1 MALCK
6 DSILVAEI
14 ADMRN
19 LLTYCSLAI
28 LAACSEPVN
37 DETSVVLAQGQMPTL
52 ASGNNGK
59 IFLTFGRGDSILF
72 AVSTNQ
78 GDDFSQPVL
87 VDTLPN
93 LASSHMCG
101 PQTGATNS
109 GALILA
115 CTRDGNIYS
124 YSQDN
129 SGKWQSPARVN
140 DVDTVAKENFISLA
154 TDGDNALAV
163 WLDLRDGHNKIFA
176 SRSTDAGRH
185 WSANFLVYASPDST
199 VCECCKPSVLLQ
211 DNKAYIMFR
220 NWLAGNRDLYLSTSN
235 DGGKTFDS
243 AQKLGTASWA
253 LEGCPMDGGALSL
266 DADKQIQTVWNRKGL
281 IYWCQPGQPEIKIGE
296 GRSVNMASR
305 GTDNLFCWV
314 QNDHIILTKQKGKKQ
329 VIGEGQLPQIL
340 LTDNHKGLV
349 VWEQDKQIK
358 KKIIRF

>member
-1 MALCK
+1 MVEMSNMK
-6 DSILVAEI
+6 
-14 ADMRN
+14 N
-19 LLTYCSLAI
+19 FLTYGI
-28 LAACSEPVN
+28 LALLVACSEPVN
-37 DETSVVLAQGQMPTL
+37 DETSTVLAQGQMPML
-52 ASGNNGK
+52 ASGKDGRVL
-59 IFLTFGRGDSILF
+59 LTFGKGDSLYL

-78 GDDFSQPVL
+78 GDDFSLPVL

-101 PQTGATNS
+101 PQVGSTNT

-115 CTRDGNIYS
+115 CTQDGNIYS
-124 YSQDN
+124 YAQDN
-129 SGKWQSPARVN
+129 SGKWLSPVRVN

-163 WLDLRDGHNKIFA
+163 WLDMREGHNKIFA
-176 SRSTDAGRH
+176 SRSIDGGRH

-199 VCECCKPSVLLQ
+199 VCECCKPSVLLK
-211 DNKAYIMFR
+211 DKKAYIMFR
-220 NWLAGNRDLYLSTSN
+220 NWLAGNRDLYLSTSD

-266 DADKQIQTVWNRKGL
+266 DAENQIQTVWNRKGL
-281 IYWCQPGQPEIKIGE
+281 IYLCQPGKPEIKIGE

-314 QNDHIILTKQKGKKQ
+314 QNDHIILTKQNGKKQ
-329 VIGEGQLPQIL
+329 VVGEGQQPQIL
-340 LTDNHKGLV
+340 LTDNHKGLL
-349 VWEQDKQIK
+349 VWEQEKQIK
-358 KKIIRF
+358 KKIIRY